1 LLAGIGREA
10 PPVPAAP
17 ASARVMT
24 ARSERPPNQIVVAP
38 LPGREI
44 ASPSPKVASSAA
56 TQPPQPPRERGE
68 AEVVR
73 TVETPQVART
83 RAPAVGPDACA
94 AEPTPAD
101 RVICGDPKLRRLQR
115 ELRLAYADALKAHK
129 DRALLRQR
137 QLAWRDARNPV
148 ADPDRLAQAY
158 EQRIRR
164 LKSATADARRQR

>member
-1 LLAGIGREA
+1 
-10 PPVPAAP
+10 
-17 ASARVMT
+17 
-24 ARSERPPNQIVVAP
+24 
-38 LPGREI
+38 
-44 ASPSPKVASSAA
+44 
-56 TQPPQPPRERGE
+56 
-68 AEVVR
+68 
-73 TVETPQVART
+73 VETPRVAPT
-83 RAPAVGPDACA
+83 PAPAVGPDACT